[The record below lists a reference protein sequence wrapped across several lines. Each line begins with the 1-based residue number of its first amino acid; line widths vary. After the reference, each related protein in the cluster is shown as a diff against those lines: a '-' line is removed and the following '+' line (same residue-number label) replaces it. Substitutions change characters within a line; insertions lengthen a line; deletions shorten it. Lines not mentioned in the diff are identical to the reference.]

1 MPAFKDRTGEQVGR
15 LTILSDWKREKKVTS
30 WKCLCECGTEKW
42 IRANHLTESHTRSC
56 GCLMLDTNT
65 SHNKSRS
72 LEYKV
77 WDSMIQRCGNKSH
90 KAYDNYGGR
99 GISVCSEW
107 QDFEN
112 FYADMG
118 DKEGLTLERL
128 DNDKGYSK
136 DNCKW
141 ASWSENN
148 RNRRS
153 IRIVELDGVSKS
165 VVEWAEVTGLKIQTI
180 CSRLNKGWTAERT
193 LTEKAV
199 IGKNQYG
206 GCYG

>member
-1 MPAFKDRTGEQVGR
+1 MAKLRHGMTGTK
-15 LTILSDWKREKKVTS
+15 LYDS
-30 WKCLCECGTEKW
+30 WKGM
-42 IRANHLTESHTRSC
+42 RARCSNPSHIS
-56 GCLMLDTNT
+56 
-65 SHNKSRS
+65 
-72 LEYKV
+72 YK
-77 WDSMIQRCGNKSH
+77 
-90 KAYDNYGGR
+90 NYGGR
-99 GISVCSEW
+99 GISVCNEW

-118 DKEGLTLERL
+118 DRPEGATLERI

>member
-141 ASWSENN
+141 VTMTDQA
-148 RNRRS
+148 RNRRTTKLDMTKARE
-153 IRIVELDGVSKS
+153 IRRLASVGNVSKDIAKMFDVS
-165 VVEWAEVTGLKIQTI
+165 YTNINHILKGETW
-180 CSRLNKGWTAERT
+180 RE
-193 LTEKAV
+193 
-199 IGKNQYG
+199 QYAS
-206 GCYG
+206 